1 MDLLVQNSGPSQWKF
16 KKSAQSFWANEED
29 RGIIKLWV
37 PVLFTAQC
45 YLPPKKRYIN
55 IFFYMYF
62 LIKNE
67 SSEVLDIFWHKCK
80 SIHGNNVCGTQNW
93 ILLGLERSAEV
104 LMKTLL
110 VRTRT
115 FDRSSH
121 FYQNS
126 CCPRRDSWHTHTH
139 THTHAQRQSRAF
151 SKLRQDRRRGTF
163 DCEL

>member
-1 MDLLVQNSGPSQWKF
+1 
-16 KKSAQSFWANEED
+16 
-29 RGIIKLWV
+29 
-37 PVLFTAQC
+37 
-45 YLPPKKRYIN
+45 
-55 IFFYMYF
+55 MYF

-93 ILLGLERSAEV
+93 ISLGLERSAEV

-126 CCPRRDSWHTHTH
+126 CCARRDSWHTHTH
-139 THTHAQRQSRAF
+139 TRTETESRILEI
-151 SKLRQDRRRGTF
+151 KTGQKEGTF
-163 DCEL
+163 DCEISQCSILAFFSLKTLGTFNGSWFRIQSVWKLLW